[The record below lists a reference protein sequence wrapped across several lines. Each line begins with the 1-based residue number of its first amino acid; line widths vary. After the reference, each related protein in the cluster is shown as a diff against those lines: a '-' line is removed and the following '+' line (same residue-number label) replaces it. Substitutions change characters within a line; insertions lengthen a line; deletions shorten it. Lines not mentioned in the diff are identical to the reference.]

1 MTRLAIFILG
11 VGLVVGIIYF
21 GWQARESSVYTPDA
35 ANTPSLSDISFGT
48 MASSS
53 DTIAKQP
60 TTPAPSNQQPSTA
73 PLTLS
78 KERDMVIDAK
88 KKYTAVLHTTSGD
101 ITIALHAGETP
112 KTVSNFVNLSQK
124 QYYDNTIFH
133 RVIKGFMIQGGD
145 PLGNGTGG
153 PGYKFDDE
161 PFTGGYERGTVAM
174 ANSGPNT
181 NGSQFFIMQ
190 DSVGLPPNYVIFG
203 NVIKGIEAVDKI
215 ANAAVVDQHGEKS
228 KPVAP
233 VTVKSV
239 DIIEE

>member
-1 MTRLAIFILG
+1 MTRLALFILG
-11 VGLVVGIIYF
+11 VGLVVGLIYF
-21 GWQARESSVYTPDA
+21 GWQARESSVYTPDT
-35 ANTPSLSDISFGT
+35 ANAPSLSDISFAT

-53 DTIAKQP
+53 DAIASQP
-60 TTPAPSNQQPSTA
+60 STSAPINPPSTA

-88 KKYTAVLHTTSGD
+88 KKYFAVLHTTSGD

-133 RVIKGFMIQGGD
+133 RVMKGFMIQGGD

-153 PGYKFDDE
+153 PDYRFDDE
-161 PFTGGYERGTVAM
+161 PFTGSYERGTVAM

-190 DSVGLPPNYVIFG
+190 DAVGLPPNYVIFG
-203 NVIKGIEAVDKI
+203 NVVKGIEVVDKI

-228 KPVAP
+228 KPVSP